1 MTHQARDPLRG
12 LGGHERSFLTDDSCS
27 IQLLRAAI
35 FKPEPPETGC
45 SSGTIEAA
53 LTAIATSPQ
62 G

>member
-1 MTHQARDPLRG
+1 VIPDVASAATSGR
-12 LGGHERSFLTDDSCS
+12 FLTDDSCS
-27 IQLLRAAI
+27 IQLLREAV

-53 LTAIATSPQ
+53 LTAIAISPQ